1 MMRIAAGGAKP
12 LNRSVDK
19 HRLIGHGVRIMRVH
33 FEDHQLTLWRG
44 ETFGF
49 RSATSDE
56 IHIFAEGY
64 EPIKT
69 GFSGGVIG

>member
-1 MMRIAAGGAKP
+1 
-12 LNRSVDK
+12 
-19 HRLIGHGVRIMRVH
+19 MRVH

-56 IHIFAEGY
+56 IRIFAEAY
-64 EPIKT
+64 EPIKP